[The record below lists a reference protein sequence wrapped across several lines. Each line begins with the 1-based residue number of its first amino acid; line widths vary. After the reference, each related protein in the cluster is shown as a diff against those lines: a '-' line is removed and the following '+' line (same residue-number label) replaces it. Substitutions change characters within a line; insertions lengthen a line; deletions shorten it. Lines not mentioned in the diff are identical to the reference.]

1 MAVSACPA
9 RRSSVVLDAS
19 TLEPS
24 VTLAGRSPAGAPALG
39 ARGGLSQP
47 RTACDTHFAFRCAFT
62 TWRRFGAE
70 DAEAAPPSVIS
81 TPAIPTTR
89 INRRIV
95 PLPRLDASPAAR
107 AASGRRPA
115 RYAWRPVGR
124 PLSGLSS
131 FPRGERARGRPTVAR
146 LTTARRSS
154 LVVGVTCAR
163 RRLRSGG
170 DGARAGV
177 GDERLPGGAAAGDR
191 AGDGHLQARGG
202 GEDPARSAWMPGGRV
217 TRTGPGQELLAT
229 CGFPIAPSR
238 RSRGFYVI
246 LCPGRGLVHGSTEI
260 ERIRR
265 KVIGELA
272 DLPLAPW
279 RPRRLTRRERA
290 VRTLSRAWRRA
301 GGPPR

>member
-81 TPAIPTTR
+81 IPAIPTTR

-95 PLPRLDASPAAR
+95 PLPRLDDSPAAR

-115 RYAWRPVGR
+115 RVRPEAGR
-124 PLSGLSS
+124 PSAVGIVLI
-131 FPRGERARGRPTVAR
+131 PRGERARGRSTVAR
-146 LTTARRSS
+146 LTTPRRSS
-154 LVVGVTCAR
+154 LVAGVTRAR
-163 RRLRSGG
+163 RRPP
-170 DGARAGV
+170 
-177 GDERLPGGAAAGDR
+177 E
-191 AGDGHLQARGG
+191 
-202 GEDPARSAWMPGGRV
+202 
-217 TRTGPGQELLAT
+217 
-229 CGFPIAPSR
+229 
-238 RSRGFYVI
+238 
-246 LCPGRGLVHGSTEI
+246 
-260 ERIRR
+260 
-265 KVIGELA
+265 
-272 DLPLAPW
+272 W
-279 RPRRLTRRERA
+279 R
-290 VRTLSRAWRRA
+290 
-301 GGPPR
+301 